1 MNGAQMAIE
10 MGQVQGVVSAA
21 DMGPRQVVG
30 VAEHYIR
37 TDGSMLSCIGLG
49 SCIGIA
55 IFDPKAGI
63 GGLAHA
69 MLPRYDE
76 GLDRRNAFKY
86 ADTAVFLM
94 VDELVEHGAVK
105 SNLRAKAAGGAQMF
119 SFISNDSLNIGLKN
133 AQAVRESLKKE
144 GIPLIGED
152 MGGIKGRTIYFRPD
166 TGAYEVQMNGMRSFI

>member
-1 MNGAQMAIE
+1 MVLTMALEMSLAQE
-10 MGQVQGVVSAA
+10 MVTSATGSQRA
-21 DMGPRQVVG
+21 VVG
-30 VAEHYIR
+30 VAEHHVR
-37 TDGSMLSCIGLG
+37 LDGSVLSCIGLG

-55 IFDPKAGI
+55 IFDPKTGI

-94 VDELVEHGAVK
+94 VDELVEKGAIK
-105 SNLRAKAAGGAQMF
+105 GNLRAKAAGGAQMF

-133 AQAVRESLKKE
+133 AQATKESLRKE

-152 MGGIKGRTIYFRPD
+152 MGGIKGRTVYFRPD
-166 TGAYEVQMNGMRSFI
+166 TGEYEVQMNGVRSFI

>member
-1 MNGAQMAIE
+1 MALE
-10 MGQVQGVVSAA
+10 MGLAHEMMDTTEGVRRS
-21 DMGPRQVVG
+21 VVG
-30 VAEHYIR
+30 VAEHYVR
-37 TDGSMLSCIGLG
+37 VDGSTLSCIGLG

-55 IFDPKAGI
+55 IFDAKAGI

-94 VDELVEHGAVK
+94 VDELVEQGATK

-133 AQAVRESLKKE
+133 AQATRESLKKE

-152 MGGIKGRTIYFRPD
+152 MGGIKGRTVFFRPD
-166 TGAYEVQMNGMRSFI
+166 TGVYEVQMNGVRNLI